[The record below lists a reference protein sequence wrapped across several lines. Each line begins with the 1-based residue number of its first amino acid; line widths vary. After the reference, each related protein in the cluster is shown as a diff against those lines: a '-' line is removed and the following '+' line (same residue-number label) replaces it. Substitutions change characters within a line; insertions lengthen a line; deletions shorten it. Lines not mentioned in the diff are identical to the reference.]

1 MRDNDVFVLLLLV
14 AVRVEDAVHDRVHR
28 RVGAGEQEQNLLHQ
42 VTHRLGTL
50 LVERVPAKEDLLRD

>member
-28 RVGAGEQEQNLLHQ
+28 GVGAREQEQDLLHEMA
-42 VTHRLGTL
+42 HRLGTL
-50 LVERVPAKEDLLRD
+50 LVERVPARKIY